1 MGCNASQ
8 EPIVVANEN
17 GDATV
22 IDEKDNGQQ
31 QSSSPP
37 PPPPPDPSLTTESP
51 GPPQSPPQREES
63 PRQPSEQAESVAP
76 MSRAGKTTPSTP
88 SYTSRNS
95 VTTEQEGS
103 VDAGGERIPS
113 RTQSVATKSV
123 SSAASVKSS
132 QKTFSVSPPSDGG
145 AGRKSVQGQP
155 MEGEV
160 VPVESQR
167 EDVQMDLMKMEE
179 RQELPVEA
187 AGKEE
192 TVDLLEMETEI
203 ELESVE
209 ASGVVL
215 GGQSETAVPP
225 VTDSD
230 GATDLLRSLVNTIT
244 ETNGNDVTSEL
255 PEMGE
260 FGSEEGKEGAVVFG
274 SSFSYGNHVNK
285 SPCLSPNENLEG
297 TVSSPGAF
305 G

>member
-22 IDEKDNGQQ
+22 IDEEDNGQP
-31 QSSSPP
+31 QSSSS
-37 PPPPPDPSLTTESP
+37 PPPPDPSLTTESSD
-51 GPPQSPPQREES
+51 PPQSPLQNKES
-63 PRQPSEQAESVAP
+63 PRGPSEQAESVTP

-95 VTTEQEGS
+95 VTTEQKVS

-113 RTQSVATKSV
+113 RTQRVAIKSV

-145 AGRKSVQGQP
+145 TGRKSVQGQP
-155 MEGEV
+155 VEGEV

-167 EDVQMDLMKMEE
+167 EDVQMDLMNMEE

-203 ELESVE
+203 ELEAAE
-209 ASGVVL
+209 AKRGSED
-215 GGQSETAVPP
+215 GQNETPVPP

-230 GATDLLRSLVNTIT
+230 GATDLSKSLVNTIT

-274 SSFSYGNHVNK
+274 FS
-285 SPCLSPNENLEG
+285 C
-297 TVSSPGAF
+297 
-305 G
+305 